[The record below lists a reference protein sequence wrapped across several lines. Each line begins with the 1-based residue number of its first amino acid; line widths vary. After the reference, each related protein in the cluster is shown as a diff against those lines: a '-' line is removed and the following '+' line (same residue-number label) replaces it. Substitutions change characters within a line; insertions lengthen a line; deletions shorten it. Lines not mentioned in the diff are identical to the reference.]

1 MQTISLSALQDP
13 DGVSEL
19 CRKTV
24 EPVRVEVDSR
34 SDLVVMS
41 MDAFRRL
48 KPYVEAQH
56 LYKKLMSCPQY
67 DFDQLK
73 PSMLPEDE
81 AGVYV
86 IFLKNT
92 GETLYVGRTKKLR
105 RRLYTNHLMGPMT
118 NARLKKYLVEDE
130 RYPDVEDLKAAKKFL
145 KEYCAFRY
153 LVEPDTEKRGR
164 LEGLFAFLM
173 NVRYIDEEH

>member
-1 MQTISLSALQDP
+1 
-13 DGVSEL
+13 
-19 CRKTV
+19 
-24 EPVRVEVDSR
+24 
-34 SDLVVMS
+34 

-145 KEYCAFRY
+145 KEYWRLSLSCGTRHRKAWASGRSVCLSDERALY
-153 LVEPDTEKRGR
+153 RRGA
-164 LEGLFAFLM
+164 LSPSTVGGGME
-173 NVRYIDEEH
+173 